1 MNYTEWSLSI
11 IQPFLQQFVAFLANL
26 ILAIVVFLIGYLISV
41 GIGKLVTEVLKSV
54 KLNKLFEKEGWRKAL
69 QRANVDVNVSEF
81 IGAIFKWVF
90 VIIALLVAV
99 DILKLTSF
107 AGFLTQVLN
116 YLPNVIVA
124 VLVFVVAIIISDIVE
139 KVVRVSVERLKVG
152 YGYLAASIVKWAIW
166 VFTFFLILDQLLPTS
181 VLVKT
186 LYTSIVYGVVAAV
199 ALGAG
204 IAIGLGGKE
213 VAASVLNDMYRKIK
227 E

>member
-1 MNYTEWSLSI
+1 MNYTDWSLSF
-11 IQPFLQQFVAFLANL
+11 IQPLLQQFVAFLANL
-26 ILAIVVFLIGYLISV
+26 VLAIVVFLIGYLISV
-41 GIGKLVTEVLKSV
+41 GIGKLITEILKSV
-54 KLNKLFEKEGWRKAL
+54 KFNKLFEKEGWRKAL
-69 QRANVDVNVSEF
+69 QRANVDVNASEF

-90 VIIALLVAV
+90 VIVALLVAV
-99 DILKLTSF
+99 DILNLTSF

-166 VFTFFLILDQLLPTS
+166 VFTFFLVLDQLLPAS
-181 VLVKT
+181 LLVKT
-186 LYTSIVYGVVAAV
+186 LYSSIVYGIVAAV
-199 ALGAG
+199 ALGVG
-204 IAIGLGGKE
+204 IAVGLGGKD
-213 VAASVLNDMYRKIK
+213 VAASVLDDMYRKIK